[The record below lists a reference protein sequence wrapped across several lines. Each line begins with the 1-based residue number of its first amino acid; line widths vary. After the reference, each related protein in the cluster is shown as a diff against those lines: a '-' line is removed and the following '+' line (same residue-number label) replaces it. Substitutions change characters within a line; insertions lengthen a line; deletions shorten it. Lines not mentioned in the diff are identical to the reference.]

1 MSSIRASVH
10 QQQGAFAIEMAFVLA
25 FLVTLF
31 LFSADL
37 SQQVLNRAKL
47 DRVSYSLVNLVKER
61 QRFYAEREP
70 LSRADFLQIQ
80 EIAARLLHKSTA
92 EEQDQFGISVQSLV
106 EGTQVSFSKTF
117 AGDTPCVPD
126 NNIST
131 LSELV
136 PENDAGK
143 RFPLYQVTLCMTSS
157 SWYDKAIGQ
166 HLISATSVMPGR

>member
-1 MSSIRASVH
+1 MGLNAPKM
-10 QQQGAFAIEMAFVLA
+10 QGGAFAIEMAFVLA

-61 QRFYAEREP
+61 QRFYEGRVT
-70 LSRADFLQIQ
+70 LSLEDFKQIRD
-80 EIAARLLHKSTA
+80 IAARLLHKSQV
-92 EEQDQFGISVQSLV
+92 EEQDQFGITVQSLV
-106 EGTQVSFSKTF
+106 EGSQTSFSKSF
-117 AGDTPCVPD
+117 AGETSCEPE
-126 NNIST
+126 NSIAS
-131 LSELV
+131 LSALV
-136 PENDAGK
+136 PENDEGK

-157 SWYDKAIGQ
+157 SWYDRVIGQ

>member
-1 MSSIRASVH
+1 MGLNTPNR
-10 QQQGAFAIEMAFVLA
+10 QEGAFAIEMAFVLA

-61 QRFYAEREP
+61 QRFYEGRIA
-70 LSRADFLQIQ
+70 LSQADFLQIRD
-80 EIAARLLHKSTA
+80 IAARLLNKSQV
-92 EEQDQFGISVQSLV
+92 EDREQFGITVQSLV
-106 EGTQVSFSKTF
+106 EGNQTSFSKSF
-117 AGDTPCVPD
+117 AGDTACEPD
-126 NNIST
+126 NSIAS
-131 LSELV
+131 LSALV
-136 PENDAGK
+136 PENDEGK

-157 SWYDKAIGQ
+157 SWYDRAIGQ